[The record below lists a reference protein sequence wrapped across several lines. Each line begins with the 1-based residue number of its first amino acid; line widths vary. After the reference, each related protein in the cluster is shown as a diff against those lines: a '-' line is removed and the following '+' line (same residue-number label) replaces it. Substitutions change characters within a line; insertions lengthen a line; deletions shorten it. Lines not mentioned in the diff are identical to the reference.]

1 MITYF
6 AQIYPTFAPMKIAEV
21 QNKKILF
28 SALNW
33 GMGHV
38 SRSVGLIRKL
48 IAQNNQI
55 IVACDELQRPVFE
68 SYFPDLQFVNHR
80 AYPFNFSGRGSFA
93 SDLFASRKQLLA
105 RFVDEQIEV
114 ESYITSFQIDVV
126 ISDHRYGFFSK
137 KTPSIFVTHQI
148 NLPLKWFQFLA
159 QSYHHGLLRN
169 FTQIWCM
176 DDENQSLAGKLS
188 QNTIKKPVEYIGWF
202 SRFEE
207 QEIQQEISL
216 ESKKILAV
224 VSGPTPYAQQF
235 LQEIIE
241 FASNY
246 DGKVQCIIPQA
257 EEIKSIPKNLEIIVS
272 TNWKEMETYF
282 TNCDVLISRAGYSTL
297 MDLKKLKKIAILI
310 PTKGQLEQ
318 VYLSELHRD
327 SSEWKF
333 VTSLKEIDSI

>member
-1 MITYF
+1 
-6 AQIYPTFAPMKIAEV
+6 MKLAEV
-21 QNKKILF
+21 EGQKILF

-48 IAQNNQI
+48 IAQNNEV
-55 IVACDELQRPVFE
+55 IVACDETQRPVFE
-68 SYFPDLQFVNHR
+68 SYFPQLQFVNHR
-80 AYPFNFSGRGSFA
+80 AYPFNFGGKGSFA

-105 RFVDEQIEV
+105 RFVEEQIEV
-114 ESYITSFQIDVV
+114 ESYISSFQIDVV

-137 KTPSIFVTHQI
+137 TKPSIFVTHQI

-207 QEIQQEISL
+207 QEFQQEISL

-224 VSGPTPYAQQF
+224 VSGPSPYAEQF
-235 LQEIIE
+235 LEEIIE
-241 FASNY
+241 FTSKY
-246 DGKVQCIIPQA
+246 DGKVQCIIPNTEQ
-257 EEIKSIPKNLEIIVS
+257 IKTIPENVEIIVS
-272 TNWKEMETYF
+272 TDWKAIEGYF
-282 TNCDVLISRAGYSTL
+282 TTCDLLISRAGYSTL
-297 MDLKKLKKIAILI
+297 MDLKKLKKSAILI
-310 PTKGQLEQ
+310 PTRGQLEQ
-318 VYLSELHRD
+318 IYLSELHKE
-327 SSEWKF
+327 SAEWEF
-333 VTSLKEIDSI
+333 VSNLKEIVSI

>member
-1 MITYF
+1 
-6 AQIYPTFAPMKIAEV
+6 MKLAEV
-21 QNKKILF
+21 QGQKILF

-38 SRSVGLIRKL
+38 SRSIGLIREL
-48 IAQNNQI
+48 IAQKNQV
-55 IVACDELQRPVFE
+55 IVACDESQRPVFE
-68 SYFPDLQFVNHR
+68 SYFPELQFVNHR

-93 SDLFASRKQLLA
+93 SDLFDNRKQLLA
-105 RFVDEQIEV
+105 RFVEEQIEV
-114 ESYITSFQIDVV
+114 ESYISSFQIDLV

-137 KTPSIFVTHQI
+137 TKPSIFVTHQI

-169 FTQIWCM
+169 FSQIWCM

-224 VSGPTPYAQQF
+224 GSGPNPYAQQF
-235 LQEIIE
+235 LEEIIE
-241 FASNY
+241 FAREY
-246 DGKVQCIIPQA
+246 DGKVKCIIPM
-257 EEIKSIPKNLEIIVS
+257 EEEVKSIPENLEIIVS
-272 TNWKEMETYF
+272 ANWKEMESYF
-282 TNCDVLISRAGYSTL
+282 NQCDVLISRAGYSTL
-297 MDLKKLKKIAILI
+297 MDLKKLHKIAILV

-318 VYLSELHRD
+318 VYLREFHQESA
-327 SSEWKF
+327 EWKF
-333 VTSLKEIDSI
+333 VSSLKEIDSI